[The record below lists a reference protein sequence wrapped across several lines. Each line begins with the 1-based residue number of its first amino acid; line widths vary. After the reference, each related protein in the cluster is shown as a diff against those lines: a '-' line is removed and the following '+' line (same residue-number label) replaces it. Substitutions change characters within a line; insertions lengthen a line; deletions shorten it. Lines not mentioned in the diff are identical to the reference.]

1 MIRPILPPIITPD
14 KTAMTTQS
22 LLTLGQLIVI
32 IGIAMLAV
40 WLMLK
45 ALRKDEIKADTTVC
59 LLLTAGVGL
68 FVFLSFGISLAL
80 AKGLILFGILMYAS
94 LSDIGKREVPDC
106 VWVMISILA
115 FVDFESVN
123 LASILI
129 GAAVV
134 FIPQLALAMIK
145 PNRAV
150 GGADIKISTASAF
163 LLGAEKGIL
172 ALIIGL
178 TIAVAVMLILR
189 KLKKADKAEPF
200 PLVPFLSLGM
210 MTAFLI

>member
-14 KTAMTTQS
+14 KTAMTVGS
-22 LLTLGQLIVI
+22 LLTLGQLVVIV
-32 IGIAMLAV
+32 GIAMLAV

-45 ALRKDEIKADTTVC
+45 MLRKDEIKADTPVC
-59 LLLTAGVGL
+59 LLMTAGVGL
-68 FVFLSFGISLAL
+68 FAFLSFGISLAL
-80 AKGLILFGILMYAS
+80 VKGLILFGILLFAS
-94 LSDIGKREVPDC
+94 ISDIGKREVPDF
-106 VWVMISILA
+106 VWVMIGILA
-115 FVDFESVN
+115 FVGFDSAN
-123 LASILI
+123 LASMLI

-172 ALIIGL
+172 ALIIGM
-178 TIAVAVMLILR
+178 TVAVIVMLISR
-189 KLKKADKAEPF
+189 KVMKADKAEPF
-200 PLVPFLSLGM
+200 PLVPFLSLGVIM
-210 MTAFLI
+210 SFLL

>member
-1 MIRPILPPIITPD
+1 MTPD

-22 LLTLGQLIVI
+22 LLALGQLVVI

-45 ALRKDEIKADTTVC
+45 ALRKDEIKANTAVC
-59 LLLTAGVGL
+59 LLMTACVGL
-68 FVFLSFGISLAL
+68 FAFLSFGISVAL
-80 AKGLILFGILMYAS
+80 VKGLILMGILLYAS
-94 LSDIGKREVPDC
+94 ISDLGKREVPDF
-106 VWVMISILA
+106 VWVMIGILA
-115 FVDFESVN
+115 FVSFDSDN
-123 LASILI
+123 LASMLI
-129 GAAVV
+129 GTAVV
-134 FIPQLALAMIK
+134 FIPQLAFAMIR

-178 TIAVAVMLILR
+178 TIAVVVMLISR
-189 KLKKADKAEPF
+189 KVKKADKSEPF
-200 PLVPFLSLGM
+200 PLVPFLSLGVIM
-210 MTAFLI
+210 SFLL